1 MTLNQLYY
9 FQMIAKYENY
19 RKAAEELYISQ
30 PSLSR
35 SIASLESEL
44 GVLLFEKNG
53 RGVNLTKGGK
63 LFLEYADRIMDECEI
78 ATNKM
83 KEMASD
89 GGKIDIGYVFPLA
102 SHYIPHNVRD
112 FLNKKENK
120 NVTFNFF
127 QNHTSAIAK
136 KVRSGE
142 LDVGFGGYIDKEEFE
157 FFPVLS
163 EEMVLITPKGHELE
177 SYKKVSIQELRNYPV
192 IGYDR
197 ESWLGNYTKQLYR
210 RLAFQ
215 PNIVVECPDE
225 HSIVALVSEDFGI
238 ALVPAIEEINE
249 NRVNIHR
256 FDDIEL
262 MHHTFM
268 FWMRDRY
275 QLPAVERF
283 IEYMKQKAPLL
294 E

>member
-35 SIASLESEL
+35 SIASLENEL
-44 GVLLFEKNG
+44 GVLLFEKTG
-53 RGVNLTKGGK
+53 RGIRLTKGGQ
-63 LFLEYADRIMDECEI
+63 LFFEYAKRITDECDI
-78 ATNKM
+78 VKNKM
-83 KEMASD
+83 KELASD

-102 SHYIPHNVRD
+102 SHYIPKKVRN
-112 FLNKKENK
+112 FLNKEENK

-136 KVRSGE
+136 KIKTGE
-142 LDVGFGGYIDKEEFE
+142 LDVGFGGYMEREDFV
-157 FFPVLS
+157 FFPILKN
-163 EEMVLITPKGHELE
+163 EMVLITPKEHELG
-177 SYKKVSIQELRNYPV
+177 KKDSVSIQELNHYPV

-197 ESWLGNYTKQLYR
+197 ESWLGNYTKHLYQ
-210 RLAFQ
+210 RLSLH

-238 ALVPAIEEINE
+238 ALVPRIEEVDE
-249 NRVNIHR
+249 SRVMIHKL
-256 FDDIEL
+256 DDIDL
-262 MHHTFM
+262 VHQTFM
-268 FWMRDRY
+268 FWERERY
-275 QLPAVERF
+275 QLPAVKRF
-283 IEYMKQKAPLL
+283 IEYMK
-294 E
+294 EGED